1 MISFQNPEVLG
12 TKLTLFS
19 FLVLIRNDGLFELST
34 LINRRFAILGKSY
47 DFTRTYLSRSTE
59 NVLHTTQYI
68 Y

>member
-19 FLVLIRNDGLFELST
+19 FLVLMRNDGLFELST

-47 DFTRTYLSRSTE
+47 DFTRAYLSRSTE